1 MEDCYRCPTP
11 VFLQYKSYYLSFGLN
26 SLGFRFALAKL
37 AAEVVVEDGII
48 RLTAFRHAY
57 HGDGEEVEQAVQRA
71 VALLVALVPA
81 FASGA
86 EPLWGDSGKAR
97 QLVRIRKAADIA
109 DFGNDAS
116 KQ

>member
-1 MEDCYRCPTP
+1 
-11 VFLQYKSYYLSFGLN
+11 
-26 SLGFRFALAKL
+26 
-37 AAEVVVEDGII
+37 
-48 RLTAFRHAY
+48 
-57 HGDGEEVEQAVQRA
+57 VQRA